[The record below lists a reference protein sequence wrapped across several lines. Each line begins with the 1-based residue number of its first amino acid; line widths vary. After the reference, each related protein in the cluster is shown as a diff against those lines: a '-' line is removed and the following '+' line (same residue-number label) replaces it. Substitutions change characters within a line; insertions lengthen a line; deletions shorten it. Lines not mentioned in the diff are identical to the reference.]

1 MWNVSGKGPYRNN
14 HLEDLSVGG
23 SMILKWTMKKGVE
36 RIDLPW
42 DRQVTGCCAHSKEY
56 TDSVKCSIPLLAKK
70 LSASQERLG
79 SKELVIN
86 YKLY

>member
-36 RIDLPW
+36 RIDLTW
-42 DRQVTGCCAHSKEY
+42 DRQITGCCAHSKRIY
-56 TDSVKCSIPLLAKK
+56 
-70 LSASQERLG
+70 
-79 SKELVIN
+79 
-86 YKLY
+86 